1 MQRKEKMFE
10 EFYQKYAPEEREM
23 IVLIRNCIGA
33 GYHSSGDFWEMTVI
47 SLGMV
52 FCDTGEVN
60 LREGRLEWPV
70 TEIERNS
77 KKEWRKFQKGQICR
91 LRVRRLLDELT
102 PAHISPEQ
110 FNSWAVIEVLE
121 PSVPCPQLE
130 AVWEEYQKPVLIED
144 EVLGTLK
151 LNREFEQLEGEI
163 LWHGEQ
169 VSLSLEIDLQDS
181 STWDVARSMAKKLVT
196 NSENWDKT
204 MRKFAAK
211 ELTELANEWQINDD
225 EDENANPIT
234 ENTFAERI
242 ALTELSVTCEGD
254 FTAYYDDDDL
264 FLGHVIEIC
273 GSLENGIQ
281 RANIA
286 G

>member
-1 MQRKEKMFE
+1 MERKKKMFE
-10 EFYQKYAPEEREM
+10 EFYQKYAPEEREV
-23 IVLIRNCIGA
+23 IALIRNCIGA
-33 GYHSSGDFWEMTVI
+33 RYHSSGDFWKMIVI

-70 TEIERNS
+70 TETERNS
-77 KKEWRKFQKGQICR
+77 NKEWRKFQKGQICR

-144 EVLGTLK
+144 KVLGTLK
-151 LNREFEQLEGEI
+151 LNREFQQLEGKI

-169 VSLSLEIDLQDS
+169 VSLSLEIYLQDS
-181 STWDVARSMAKKLVT
+181 STWDVARSMVKKLVT
-196 NSENWDKT
+196 NSENWDKI

-211 ELTELANEWQINDD
+211 KLTELANEWQINDD
-225 EDENANPIT
+225 EDENVNPIT
-234 ENTFAERI
+234 ESTFAERI
-242 ALTELSVTCEGD
+242 ALTALSVTCEGD

-281 RANIA
+281 SANIA